1 MLETSVSRALSC
13 DVYMEIKVY
22 IGIMKISIRIR
33 INELL
38 FEEVKFLT
46 SAFGYYSRLVPEAI
60 EMSWDK
66 FLI

>member
-33 INELL
+33 INELH